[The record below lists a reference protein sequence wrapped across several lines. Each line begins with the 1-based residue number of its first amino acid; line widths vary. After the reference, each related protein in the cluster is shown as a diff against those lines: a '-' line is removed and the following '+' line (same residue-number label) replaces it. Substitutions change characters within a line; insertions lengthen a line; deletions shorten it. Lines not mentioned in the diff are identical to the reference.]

1 MNSQRR
7 KILKAAAAT
16 AIAAPT
22 ANAAAANAAAGKSK
36 TSEPQKDAPTKKVH
50 YKGGKKPERK
60 PGEQAPLFSGAVSYG
75 NLLFIAGKGA
85 HFQGDIKSHTQHVLD
100 EIKKEL
106 ENAGSSMDKVVKCN
120 VYLNDL
126 KDYQGMNE
134 VFRGQ
139 FGENPPV
146 RTTIAAAGGIPGN
159 SLVEIDVIAYI

>member
-16 AIAAPT
+16 AIAAP
-22 ANAAAANAAAGKSK
+22 AAKAAAGKSK
-36 TSEPQKDAPTKKVH
+36 TSEPQKDVPTKKVH

-60 PGEQAPLFSGAVSYG
+60 PGEQPPLFSGAVSYG

-85 HFQGDIKSHTQHVLD
+85 HFEGDIKAHTKHVLD
-100 EIKKEL
+100 EVEKEL
-106 ENAGSSMDKVVKCN
+106 VNAGSSMEKVLKCN

-126 KDYQGMNE
+126 KDYQAMNE
-134 VFRGQ
+134 VFRGR
-139 FGENPPV
+139 FGEEPPV